1 VTSVAGILVAD
12 IRRSAAK
19 LWASEIKL
27 SGYTTAGGVNGEEPR
42 RFSKQLRKEED
53 KKGKEQKPKE

>member
-12 IRRSAAK
+12 IRRSAAE

-27 SGYTTAGGVNGEEPR
+27 SGYTTAGVNGEEPR